1 MNDKNIEALGLVLKN
16 TYFIADYEPAKIGK
30 MVMNLV
36 KYFEQEELRD
46 FREKANQAQY
56 RNDKTQNGNPD
67 DQVWDEKRI
76 DVIGQNGATGEH
88 YEY

>member
-46 FREKANQAQY
+46 AREQVNQAQ
-56 RNDKTQNGNPD
+56 
-67 DQVWDEKRI
+67 WDEKRI
-76 DVIGQNGATGEH
+76 DVIGQNGNVG
-88 YEY
+88 YEL

>member
-1 MNDKNIEALGLVLKN
+1 MNEKNIEALGLVIKN

-46 FREKANQAQY
+46 NRERINKMQY
-56 RNDKTQNGNPD
+56 DEDWQSNDRDRAISQNGNVGYD
-67 DQVWDEKRI
+67 
-76 DVIGQNGATGEH
+76 
-88 YEY
+88 